1 MIAAPAKVR
10 EVKENFRRQCKYAG
24 AFRTKSCF
32 PSGYNNCKELRK
44 KNFILLWH
52 VALISKHTV
61 SDPRG
66 KVKKIYD

>member
-1 MIAAPAKVR
+1 MLELSEPNLAFPLVTITVR
-10 EVKENFRRQCKYAG
+10 
-24 AFRTKSCF
+24 
-32 PSGYNNCKELRK
+32 NCLRK

>member
-1 MIAAPAKVR
+1 MVELSEPNLAFPLVTIAVR
-10 EVKENFRRQCKYAG
+10 
-24 AFRTKSCF
+24 
-32 PSGYNNCKELRK
+32 NCLRK
-44 KNFILLWH
+44 KNFFVLLWH